1 MRLWTNCAGFAVVVG
16 GVVLAIS
23 ILAADATS
31 GGARGERVPVSIHGV
46 NHTAQEFTFVLADP
60 LDKEN
65 VAGGETINAYGAG
78 GTMCCFNLPKQWRPG
93 LKAEVRAT
101 IWLEPTQENTLPSV
115 KKRYVFDIPAYEQ
128 GKAAELWVLRT
139 GDDELSVVL
148 SDLQPDHPEWPGK
161 IKGWPVPSLEY
172 RRVIHARFLKEAQSD
187 VELYERLLAGLKN
200 RPLEHGAE
208 SWEFLTVNNAV
219 RLQPFKGPTDTAF
232 LSMLRADYQT
242 GLVEA
247 HQQLKRMKDAQP

>member
-23 ILAADATS
+23 ILAADVTS

-187 VELYERLLAGLKN
+187 VELSEQSLADLKN
-200 RPLEHGAE
+200 RPVEHGRE
-208 SWEFLTVNNAV
+208 MWEHRMLSEAKA
-219 RLQPFKGPTDTAF
+219 LKIYKGPADPAF
-232 LSMLRADYQT
+232 LASLREEYRS
-242 GLVEA
+242 GLVYSQEK
-247 HQQLKRMKDAQP
+247 LKRVKEVQP